1 MFYWL
6 MASLLIIWGQGPA
19 AFILLFLCIDLSRL
33 NDTWLTHLDSGG
45 STIFVRRELC
55 VLSNSI
61 LLMLLGCEKSAVF
74 LFTMGTRPQLFQ
86 KEWIFA

>member
-1 MFYWL
+1 MLYW
-6 MASLLIIWGQGPA
+6 MIASLLIIWGQEPA
-19 AFILLFLCIDLSRL
+19 AFILIILCIDHSRL
-33 NDTWLTHLDSGG
+33 NDTWLTHLNPGG
-45 STIFVRRELC
+45 RTTFFRREFC

-74 LFTMGTRPQLFQ
+74 LFIMGTRPQTFQ